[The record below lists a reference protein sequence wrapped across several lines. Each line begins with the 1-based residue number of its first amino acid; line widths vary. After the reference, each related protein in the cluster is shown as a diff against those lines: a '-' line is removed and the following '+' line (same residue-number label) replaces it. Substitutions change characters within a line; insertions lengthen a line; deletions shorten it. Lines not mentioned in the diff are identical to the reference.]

1 VAGLTEDKAGLVDEG
16 YETRLSVRE
25 VTALKLTDNLIGH
38 PHAMSAD
45 DRKALAEQFTEAEIA
60 ELAMGVGL
68 FLGMS
73 KVLIILG
80 LEPEDMP
87 TTVIPTPGS

>member
-1 VAGLTEDKAGLVDEG
+1 MSTED
-16 YETRLSVRE
+16 RQ
-25 VTALKLTDNLIGH
+25 
-38 PHAMSAD
+38 
-45 DRKALAEQFTEAEIA
+45 ALAEHFTRSEIA

-80 LEPEDMP
+80 LEPESMP